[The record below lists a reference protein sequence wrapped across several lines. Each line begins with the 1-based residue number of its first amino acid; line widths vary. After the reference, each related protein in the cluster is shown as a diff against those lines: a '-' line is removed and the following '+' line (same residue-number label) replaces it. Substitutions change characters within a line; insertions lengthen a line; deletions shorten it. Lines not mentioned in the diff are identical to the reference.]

1 MPFLSSISWSGMPTG
16 GFCQGIRWVTEFGQ
30 ANGTSPAWARWGI
43 SLDRRGSPRGGRPR
57 LGKKAGVRRNKK
69 KSCRPGGRK
78 EAHVLKTGGSIQEK
92 TAFLGAGLPLLLARP
107 AASTDGR

>member
-43 SLDRRGSPRGGRPR
+43 SLDRRGLRGGGRPGV
-57 LGKKAGVRRNKK
+57 GKKDVQPEKKERRADGGPERDKK
-69 KSCRPGGRK
+69 VEKTQAVPGGKPIFHRPC
-78 EAHVLKTGGSIQEK
+78 L
-92 TAFLGAGLPLLLARP
+92 AFLRP
-107 AASTDGR
+107 RRGK

>member
-43 SLDRRGSPRGGRPR
+43 SLDRRGLRGGGKPG
-57 LGKKAGVRRNKK
+57 LGKKGGDRKK
-69 KSCRPGGRK
+69 KKKADVGGAEKGTDILKNDVVLHGKKHFFLDDLSC
-78 EAHVLKTGGSIQEK
+78 
-92 TAFLGAGLPLLLARP
+92 F
-107 AASTDGR
+107 

>member
-43 SLDRRGSPRGGRPR
+43 SQDRRGSRGGGRPR
-57 LGKKAGVRRNKK
+57 VGRKGGHRRKHRKAEGCGGERGLDVVNNHSESRGKPPILRAVLSLFCAHAGV
-69 KSCRPGGRK
+69 
-78 EAHVLKTGGSIQEK
+78 E
-92 TAFLGAGLPLLLARP
+92 
-107 AASTDGR
+107 